1 VSDEAER
8 WRLRFERE
16 RAARR
21 EAETLLHE
29 KSREIY
35 LATESLKA
43 RADELTMSMA
53 TLVRLIG

>member
-35 LATESLKA
+35 LANEALKA
-43 RADELTMSMA
+43 RADELTM
-53 TLVRLIG
+53 